1 MTQLYE
7 AMVLIS
13 NQVVREDWRKAKGLV
28 GDLLTKHN
36 ANVKSLRRFEERRL
50 AYPIQGNL
58 RATYYLAYFEI
69 PGDDMPSLRRDF
81 ELTEQV
87 LRNLVMAVDALPEG
101 ELEKAAEE
109 EGTDYTVPEP
119 PADDEPEEEV
129 EQVELDEDGNPIV
142 VEKTEEAE
150 GSEGGKADDADAKK
164 ETETAEVAAATE
176 PEAAQPNTEA

>member
-1 MTQLYE
+1 MYE
-7 AMVLIS
+7 AMVLLS

-36 ANVKSLRRFEERRL
+36 AQVKSLRRFEERRL

-69 PGDDMPSLRRDF
+69 PGENIPNLRRDF
-81 ELTEQV
+81 ELTETI
-87 LRNLVMAVDALPEG
+87 LRNLIMAVDGIPEG

-109 EGTDYTVPEP
+109 EGADYTVPEP

-129 EQVELDEDGNPIV
+129 EEVELDDDGNPIAKDSDD
-142 VEKTEEAE
+142 EDSDLDTDDDE
-150 GSEGGKADDADAKK
+150 G
-164 ETETAEVAAATE
+164 ETAEVVAGGKSKKE
-176 PEAAQPNTEA
+176 D